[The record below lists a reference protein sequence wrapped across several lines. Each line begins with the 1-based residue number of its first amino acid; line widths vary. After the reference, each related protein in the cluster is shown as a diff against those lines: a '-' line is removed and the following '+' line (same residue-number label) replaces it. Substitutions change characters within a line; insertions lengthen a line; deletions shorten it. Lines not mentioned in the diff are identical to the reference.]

1 MQAAALPAPALATAL
16 WALLATPWGE
26 AGVGRTADLVRS
38 LSAGLP
44 APSSLLP
51 PSSCLDAVLEHCVAR
66 FGPVPAFAAGIVVG
80 ASGLWLWLRV
90 KAIWA
95 DFRELL
101 LTARAGASPHRPNNL
116 PPRSS

>member
-1 MQAAALPAPALATAL
+1 MPAVALPASAFSAAL
-16 WALLATPWGE
+16 WLLATPWGE
-26 AGVGRTADLVRS
+26 AGVGRTADLVRT

-51 PSSCLDAVLEHCVAR
+51 PSGCFDAVLEHCVTR

-80 ASGLWLWLRV
+80 AGGLWFWLRV
-90 KAIWA
+90 RAAVA

-101 LTARAGASPHRPNNL
+101 LSVQDAAPPRRPRNL